1 MGLFKA
7 LFGDYSSRELKR
19 IKPICDKVL
28 ALEDKYAAMSESE
41 LKAQTDVLKGRLKNG
56 ETTDDIL
63 PDAFA
68 VCREASWRVLG
79 MKHFPVQIIGGIVL
93 HQGRIAEMKTG
104 EGKTLVATL
113 PAYLNGLTGEGV
125 HIVTVNDYLAKR
137 DSEWMGK
144 LYRYLGLSV
153 GLIIHDIPVN
163 ERKAMYEADITY
175 GTNNELGFDYLRD
188 NMVVY
193 KEQKV
198 QRQHAFAIVD
208 EVDSILIDEART
220 PLIISGKGDK
230 ASDLYERA
238 DQLARSLKKYV
249 FTEID
254 NKEDLEEFYKEN
266 NIDYVVDEKA
276 HTATLTQLGV
286 KKAEAFFNLENLTD
300 PDNITI
306 QHHVNQAIKAY
317 GCMKNE
323 VNYVVKDGEVIIVD
337 EFTGRLMYG
346 RRYNEGLHQ
355 AIEAKEGVKVE
366 SESKT
371 LATIT
376 FQNFFRLYGK
386 LSGMT
391 GTAKTEEEE
400 FQEIYKL
407 DVVEIPTNKEV
418 IRQDMQDAIYRTEHG
433 KFMAIIEE
441 IKRAH
446 EKGQPVLVGTISIE
460 KSEQLSK
467 LLKKTGIQHN
477 VLNAKHH
484 EKEAEIVAQAGKF
497 GAVTI
502 ATNMAGRGT
511 DIVLGGNAEY
521 MAKAQLRKDG
531 YDDDVIA
538 EATGF
543 ADTDDET
550 IKQAREK
557 YQEYYNSHK
566 EEINAE
572 ADKVRAAGGLYIIGT
587 ERHESRRIDNQLRGR
602 SGRQGDPGESKF
614 FLSCEDDLMRIFGGD
629 RMGMILDRMNIEED
643 QPIESKMLTNIVESS
658 QQKVESR
665 NFAIRKSVLDYD
677 DVMNRQRE
685 IIYGQRNQVLDGE
698 DVHDTV
704 VKMVNDTIENNVNMF
719 CADDMDKENW
729 NLAGLNELYRGW
741 LIDDS
746 NRFSFTTDELEQTDR
761 EHLIKTLQDRAM
773 KLYGENEELVGSD
786 TMREMERIYLLKSVD
801 TYWMEHIDNMD
812 QLKQGIRLRAYGQR
826 DPVVEYRIEG
836 FDMFD
841 EMIETIR
848 QETAKLIMVAPKRVY
863 EIQKKREELEAK
875 RREMEEKAAA
885 AHQVILKTE
894 EDRRP
899 KPSAVELGLKRE
911 QVAKPVEFSGDG
923 TVSTNK
929 TVVNKKKKPGPNDPC
944 WCGSGKKYKKCHK
957 PIDEGY
963 KSE

>member
-1 MGLFKA
+1 MGFLKS
-7 LFGDYSSRELKR
+7 LFGDYSKKELKR
-19 IKPICDKVL
+19 IYPICDKVL
-28 ALEDKYAAMSESE
+28 ALEDKYAKMSESE
-41 LKAQTDVLKGRLKNG
+41 LKAQTAVLKERLNNG

-68 VCREASWRVLG
+68 VCREASWRVLQ
-79 MKHFPVQIIGGIVL
+79 MKHFRVQIIGGIVL

-113 PAYLNGLTGEGV
+113 PAYLNALTGRGV

-144 LYRYLGLSV
+144 LYRYLGLTV
-153 GLIIHDIPVN
+153 GLIVHGLDN
-163 ERKAMYEADITY
+163 EERRQAYNADITY

-198 QRQHAFAIVD
+198 QREHAFAIVD

-220 PLIISGKGDK
+220 PLIISGQGDK

-238 DQLARSLKKYV
+238 NALARSMKKHV

-254 NKEDLEEFYKEN
+254 NKEDMESFYAEN

-276 HTATLTQLGV
+276 KSATLTQLGV
-286 KKAEAFFNLENLTD
+286 KKAENFFNLENLTD

-306 QHHVNQAIKAY
+306 AHHVNQAIKAY

-366 SESKT
+366 NESKT

-376 FQNFFRLYGK
+376 FQNLFRLYDK

-391 GTAKTEEEE
+391 GTALTEEAE
-400 FQEIYKL
+400 FQQIYSL
-407 DVVEIPTNKEV
+407 DVIGIPTNRDVQRK
-418 IRQDMQDAIYRTEHG
+418 DHPDAIFKTERG
-433 KFMAIIEE
+433 KYLAIIEE
-441 IKRAH
+441 IKEAH
-446 EKGQPVLVGTISIE
+446 AKGQPVLVGTISIE
-460 KSEQLSK
+460 KSEELSK
-467 LLKKTGIQHN
+467 MLKRSGVAHN

-484 EKEAEIVAQAGKF
+484 EKEAQIVAQAGKL

-521 MAKAQLRKDG
+521 MAKSAMRKDG
-531 YDDDVIA
+531 FEDEMIE
-538 EATGF
+538 EATSF
-543 ADTDDET
+543 AETDDKE
-550 IKQAREK
+550 IIEARRVYK
-557 YQEYYNSHK
+557 EYHDK
-566 EEINAE
+566 FKAEISVEAE
-572 ADKVRAAGGLYIIGT
+572 KVRAAGGLYIIGT

-602 SGRQGDPGESKF
+602 SGRQGDPGKSRF

-629 RMGMILDRMNIEED
+629 RMGMLLDKMNVEETM
-643 QPIESKMLTNIVESS
+643 PIENGMLSNIIESS

-677 DVMNRQRE
+677 DVLNKQRE
-685 IIYGQRNQVLDGE
+685 IIYTQRNQVLNGE
-698 DVHDTV
+698 NIHDTV
-704 VKMVNDTIENNVNMF
+704 VKMVEDTIKNNV
-719 CADDMDKENW
+719 DLYLGSDMDKDNW
-729 NLAGLNELYRGW
+729 NLSGLNDFYRGW
-741 LIDDS
+741 LVTDD
-746 NRFSFTTDELEQTDR
+746 NKFAFTTEELEKTDKADVVKI
-761 EHLIKTLQDRAM
+761 LTDRAM
-773 KLYGENEELVGSD
+773 ALYDENESLFD
-786 TMREMERIYLLKSVD
+786 DNTMREMERVYLLKSVD
-801 TYWMEHIDNMD
+801 TYWMEHIDNME

-826 DPVVEYRIEG
+826 DPVVEYRLEG

-841 EMIETIR
+841 EMIESIR
-848 QETAKLIMVAPKRVY
+848 QDTTKLILVAPKRVL
-863 EIQKKREELEAK
+863 EIQRRQAEIERQ

-885 AHQVILKTE
+885 AHQVILGNGEKAE
-894 EDRRP
+894 
-899 KPSAVELGLKRE
+899 KPNAVTLAIKRE
-911 QVAKPVEFSGDG
+911 QVAKPVEPAGDG
-923 TVSTNK
+923 TMSTNR
-929 TVVNKKKKPGPNDPC
+929 TVVKKNKVGRNDPC
-944 WCGSGKKYKKCHK
+944 PCGSGKKYKKCCGR
-957 PIDEGY
+957 DA
-963 KSE
+963 

>member
-7 LFGDYSSRELKR
+7 LFGDYSTRELKR
-19 IKPICDKVL
+19 IRPICDKVL
-28 ALEDKYAAMSESE
+28 SLEDKYAKMSEKE
-41 LKAQTDVLKGRLKNG
+41 LKNQTNILKERLRNG

-144 LYRYLGLSV
+144 LYRYLGLTV
-153 GLIIHDIPVN
+153 GLIIHDIPAS
-163 ERKAMYEADITY
+163 ERKAMYGADITY

-238 DQLARSLKKYV
+238 DRLARTMKKYV
-249 FTEID
+249 FTETD
-254 NKEDLEEFYKEN
+254 NKEDLEEFYQEN
-266 NIDYVVDEKA
+266 NIDYIVDEKA

-286 KKAEAFFNLENLTD
+286 KKAEGFFNLENLSD
-300 PDNITI
+300 PDNVTI
-306 QHHVNQAIKAY
+306 QHHVNQAIKAH

-418 IRQDMQDAIYRTEHG
+418 IRQDMQDAIYRTERG

-441 IKRAH
+441 IKAAH
-446 EKGQPVLVGTISIE
+446 AVGQPVLVGTISIE

-521 MAKAQLRKDG
+521 MAKAQLRKEG
-531 YDDDVIA
+531 YDDEVIA

-543 ADTDDET
+543 ADTDDEV
-550 IKQAREK
+550 IKEARAK
-557 YQEYYNSHK
+557 YQEYYSAHK
-566 EEINAE
+566 EDTNAE

-602 SGRQGDPGESKF
+602 SGRQGDPGKSKF
-614 FLSCEDDLMRIFGGD
+614 FLSCEDDLMRIFGGE
-629 RMGMILDRMNIEED
+629 RMAMILDRMKVEED
-643 QPIESKMLTNIVESS
+643 QPIEAKMLTSIVESS

-719 CADDMDKENW
+719 CADDMVKDDW

-746 NRFSFTTDELEQTDR
+746 NKFSSKNAADLEKADI
-761 EHLIKTLQDRAM
+761 IKELQDRAA
-773 KLYGENEELVGSD
+773 KLYTENEELVGSD
-786 TMREMERIYLLKSVD
+786 AMREMERIYLLKTVD

-848 QETAKLIMVAPKRVY
+848 QETAKLILVAPKRVY
-863 EIQKKREELEAK
+863 EIQKRREELEAK
-875 RREMEEKAAA
+875 RREMEAQAAA
-885 AHQVILKTE
+885 EHKVILKTE

-963 KSE
+963 QNE

>member
-7 LFGDYSSRELKR
+7 LFGDYSTKELKR
-19 IKPICDKVL
+19 IRPICDKVL
-28 ALEDKYAAMSESE
+28 ALEEKYAAMKDSE
-41 LKAQTDVLKGRLKNG
+41 LKAQTDILRGRLQSG

-79 MKHFPVQIIGGIVL
+79 MKHFPVQVIGGIVL

-113 PAYLNGLTGEGV
+113 PAYLNGLSGEGV

-144 LYRYLGLSV
+144 LYRFLGLTV
-153 GLIIHDIPVN
+153 GLIIHDLPQD
-163 ERKAMYEADITY
+163 ERKKAYEADITY

-198 QRQHAFAIVD
+198 QRGHTFAIVD

-220 PLIISGKGDK
+220 PLIISGRGDK

-238 DQLARSLKKYV
+238 DHLARTMKKHV

-254 NKEDLEEFYKEN
+254 SKEDLESFYQEN
-266 NIDYVVDEKA
+266 GIDYVVDEKA

-286 KKAEAFFNLENLTD
+286 KKAEKFFGVDNLTD
-300 PDNITI
+300 PDNITV

-323 VNYVVKDGEVIIVD
+323 VNYVVKDGQVIIVD

-376 FQNFFRLYGK
+376 FQNFFRLYKK

-400 FQEIYKL
+400 FQATYEL
-407 DVVEIPTNKEV
+407 DVIEIPTNKEV
-418 IRQDMQDAIYRTEHG
+418 IRVDDPDAIYRTERG
-433 KFMAIIEE
+433 KFLSIIEE
-441 IKRAH
+441 IKDAH
-446 EKGQPVLVGTISIE
+446 AIGQPVLVGTISIE
-460 KSEQLSK
+460 KSEQLSAM
-467 LLKKTGIQHN
+467 LKKRGIAHN

-484 EKEAEIVAQAGKF
+484 EKEAEIVAQAGKL

-511 DIVLGGNAEY
+511 DIMLGGNAEY
-521 MAKAQLRKDG
+521 MAKAALRKEG
-531 YDDDVIA
+531 IEDDIIA

-543 ADTDDET
+543 AETDDPE
-550 IKQAREK
+550 IKEARAK
-557 YQEYYNSHK
+557 YREYYDRFK
-566 EEINAE
+566 DEISSE
-572 ADKVRAAGGLYIIGT
+572 ADAVRAAGGLYIIGT

-602 SGRQGDPGESKF
+602 SGRQGDPGKSKF
-614 FLSCEDDLMRIFGGD
+614 FLSCEDDLVRIFGGD
-629 RMGMILDRMNIEED
+629 AMGSILSTMKVEED
-643 QPIESKMLTNIVESS
+643 QPIESKMLSNRIEKAQRT
-658 QQKVESR
+658 VESR

-698 DVHDTV
+698 DIHDTV
-704 VKMVNDTIENNVNMF
+704 VKMIEDTIESNVNMF
-719 CADDMDKENW
+719 CATDMDKDSW
-729 NLAGLNELYRGW
+729 NLSGLNELYRGW
-741 LIDDS
+741 LIDDD
-746 NRFSFTTDELEQTDR
+746 NKFRFSTDELEKTDKAD
-761 EHLIKTLQDRAM
+761 LVKTLTDRAM
-773 KLYGENEELVGSD
+773 KLYEDNEKLVGSD
-786 TMREMERIYLLKSVD
+786 AMREMERIYLLKSVD

-826 DPVVEYRIEG
+826 DPVVEYRLVG

-841 EMIETIR
+841 EMIESIK
-848 QETAKLIMVAPKRVY
+848 QDTAKLIQLAPKRVY
-863 EIQKKREELEAK
+863 EINQRRAEIERQ

-885 AHQVILKTE
+885 AHQVILKNG
-894 EDRRP
+894 EDDAPR
-899 KPSAVELGLKRE
+899 PSAIELSLKRE

-923 TVSTNK
+923 TLSTNK
-929 TVVNKKKKPGPNDPC
+929 TVVNKKKKPGPNEPC

-963 KSE
+963 TNE

>member
-1 MGLFKA
+1 MMGLFKA
-7 LFGDYSSRELKR
+7 LFGDYSTRELKR
-19 IKPICDKVL
+19 IRPICDKVL
-28 ALEDKYAAMSESE
+28 SLEDKYAAMSESE
-41 LKAQTDVLKGRLKNG
+41 LKAQTDILKGRLKNG

-113 PAYLNGLTGEGV
+113 PAYLNALTGEGV

-144 LYRYLGLSV
+144 LYRWLGLSV

-163 ERKAMYEADITY
+163 ERKPMYEADITY

-238 DQLARSLKKYV
+238 DQLARTLKKYV

-286 KKAEAFFNLENLTD
+286 KKAETFFNLENLTD

-418 IRQDMQDAIYRTEHG
+418 IRKDMQDAIYRTERG

-441 IKRAH
+441 IKEAH
-446 EKGQPVLVGTISIE
+446 ATGQPVLVGTISIE

-467 LLKKTGIQHN
+467 LLKKAGIQHN

-484 EKEAEIVAQAGKF
+484 EKEAEIVAQAGKL

-521 MAKAQLRKDG
+521 MAKAQLRKEG
-531 YDDDVIA
+531 YDDEVIA

-550 IKQAREK
+550 IKEARQK
-557 YQEYYNSHK
+557 YQEYYDQHK

-572 ADKVRAAGGLYIIGT
+572 AEKVREAGGLYIIGT

-602 SGRQGDPGESKF
+602 SGRQGDPGKSKF
-614 FLSCEDDLMRIFGGD
+614 FLSCDDDLMRIFGGE
-629 RMGMILDRMNIEED
+629 RMAMILDRMNVDED
-643 QPIESKMLTNIVESS
+643 QPIEAKMLTNIVESS

-704 VKMVNDTIENNVNMF
+704 VKMVTDTIENNVNMF
-719 CADDMDKENW
+719 CADDMMKEDW

-746 NRFSFTTDELEQTDR
+746 NKFSSKNTEDLEKAD
-761 EHLIKTLQDRAM
+761 LIKELQDRAM
-773 KLYGENEELVGSD
+773 KLYDENEQLVGAD

-848 QETAKLIMVAPKRVY
+848 QETAKLILVAPKRVY

-875 RREMEEKAAA
+875 RREMEEQAAA
-885 AHQVILKTE
+885 EHRVILKTE

-911 QVAKPVEFSGDG
+911 QVAKPVEFAGDG
-923 TVSTNK
+923 TVSTNR